1 MINFQTS
8 PEQYKHWRLSIA
20 GNVARLSMD
29 VQEDQTIADGYKL
42 KLNSYDLGVDIE
54 LADAIQRIRFEHPK
68 VRAVVVTSL
77 KPRIFC
83 AGANIY
89 MLGTSSHAF
98 KVNFCKF
105 TNETRCAIED
115 DSRHTGRRYIA
126 ALNGT
131 ASGGGYEL
139 AIACDEIYLVDD
151 GNSAV
156 SLPEVPLLGVLPGTG
171 GLTRLVDKRQ
181 VRRDRADVFSTLA
194 EGLKGKRAKEWGLID
209 DSFPTS
215 KFQEG
220 IDARVAQVANLRD
233 EGAAQNN
240 NSSDRGIKLNPLE
253 FESTDDSRDYK
264 YVSLKIQRE
273 KRYADLT
280 MRGPEADLPTTPDE
294 MQKLGDVYWPLR
306 AYRELDEVLLHLRVN
321 EPNIGL
327 VCLRTTG
334 EISNVLAVD
343 RALSVNRNQWLA
355 REILLYMAR
364 VLRRLDLTAKSFFA
378 MIEPGSCFA
387 GNLLELALSSDRTYM
402 LDNPAEKIEIATSE
416 LNAGAFLM
424 SNGLARIQT
433 RFLAKPDKVDE
444 VLAYEGSLDTAA
456 ADDVGLVT
464 FAPDDLDWEDEI
476 RVAIE
481 ERTSLSPD
489 ALTGMEASLRFAG
502 PESMDTKIF
511 GRLTAWQNWI
521 FQRPNA
527 VGPQGALT
535 NYGKP
540 TQAQFDY
547 QRT

>member
-1 MINFQTS
+1 MINFETT
-8 PEQYKHWRLSIA
+8 PDEYKHWKLSID
-20 GNVARLSMD
+20 GSVATLSMD
-29 VQEDQTIADGYKL
+29 VQEDETLGEGYKL

-54 LADAIQRIRFEHPK
+54 LADAVQRLRFEHPE

-105 TNETRCAIED
+105 TNETRCSIED
-115 DSRHTGRRYIA
+115 ASRNSGQRYVA

-171 GLTRLVDKRQ
+171 GLTRLVDKRK

-194 EGLKGKRAKEWGLID
+194 EGLKAKRAKEWGLID
-209 DSFPTS
+209 GHFPTS

-220 IDARVAQVANLRD
+220 AAARVREIVEAAGAD
-233 EGAAQNN
+233 GGEGT
-240 NSSDRGIKLNPLE
+240 RGIKLRPLE
-253 FESTDDSRDYK
+253 VEAGDAGREYK
-264 YVSLKIQRE
+264 YVSAKYNRAG
-273 KRYADLT
+273 RYADLT
-280 MRGPEADLPTTPDE
+280 VRGPGAQQPSTPEE
-294 MQKLGDVYWPLR
+294 MVALGDQYWPLR
-306 AYRELDEVLLHLRVN
+306 AYRELDDALLHLRMN
-321 EPNIGL
+321 EPEIGL
-327 VCLRTTG
+327 VCVRTEG
-334 EISNVLAVD
+334 SAEDVLKIDETLAEHRD
-343 RALSVNRNQWLA
+343 HWLV
-355 REILLYMAR
+355 REIILHMGR

-378 MIEPGSCFA
+378 LAEPGGCFA
-387 GNLLELALSSDRTYM
+387 GNLLELLLASDRVYM
-402 LDNPAEKIEIATSE
+402 LNDPEQPAGLAAGEM
-416 LNAGAFLM
+416 NAGALPM
-424 SNGLARIQT
+424 SNGLTRLQS
-433 RFLAKPDKVDE
+433 RFLAEPERADA
-444 VLAYEGSLDTAA
+444 VLAHEGAFD
-456 ADDVGLVT
+456 ADEAEEFGLVT
-464 FAPDDLDWEDEI
+464 FAPDDLDWEDEV

-502 PESMDTKIF
+502 PETLDTKIY

-540 TQAQFDY
+540 TQPQFDY
-547 QRT
+547 KRT

>member
-1 MINFQTS
+1 MLNPEIVFQTS
-8 PEQYKHWRLSIA
+8 PEQYKHWKLQISGA
-20 GNVARLSMD
+20 VATLSMD
-29 VQEDQTIADGYKL
+29 VQEDETLADGYKL

-54 LADAIQRIRFEHPK
+54 LADAVQRLRFEHPE
-68 VRAVVVTSL
+68 VRAVVITSL

-89 MLGTSSHAF
+89 MLGSSSHAF

-115 DSRHTGRRYIA
+115 DSQHSGRRYIA

-171 GLTRLVDKRQ
+171 GLTRVVDKRM

-209 DSFPTS
+209 DYFPTS
-215 KFQEG
+215 RFQES
-220 IDARVAQVANLRD
+220 IDARVKEIVDAEPSNAT
-233 EGAAQNN
+233 
-240 NSSDRGIKLNPLE
+240 GIKLTPLE
-253 FESTDDSRDYK
+253 VESNDNTRNYK
-264 YVSLKIQRE
+264 YVKLKFDRE
-273 KRYADLT
+273 QRYADLT
-280 MRGPEADLPTTPDE
+280 VHGPDGPQPGTAEE
-294 MQKLGDVYWPLR
+294 IQELGAAYWPLQ
-306 AYRELDEVLLHLRVN
+306 AYRELDDALLHLRVN
-321 EPNIGL
+321 EPLIGL
-327 VCLRTTG
+327 VCLRTQG
-334 EISNVLAVD
+334 SIEEVLRVD
-343 RALSVNRNQWLA
+343 QTLAHTDHWLT
-355 REILLYMAR
+355 REILRHMAR

-378 MIEPGSCFA
+378 IVESGSCFA
-387 GNLLELALSSDRTYM
+387 GNLLELLLASDRSYM
-402 LDNPAEKIEIATSE
+402 LKDSDATLAVSE
-416 LNAGAFLM
+416 LNGAAFPM
-424 SNGLARIQT
+424 SNRLTRLQS
-433 RFLAKPDKVDE
+433 RFLGEPEKLEQIFEKRKFDTDE
-444 VLAYEGSLDTAA
+444 AEEF
-456 ADDVGLVT
+456 GLVT

-476 RVAIE
+476 RLAIE

-502 PESMDTKIF
+502 PEKMDSKIF

-527 VGPQGALT
+527 VGEKGALT

-540 TQAQFDY
+540 TKAEFDY
-547 QRT
+547 KRT

>member
-1 MINFQTS
+1 MVNFETQ
-8 PEQYKHWRLSIA
+8 PESYRHWKLTIDGS
-20 GNVARLSMD
+20 VATLSMD
-29 VQEDQTIADGYKL
+29 VQEDVTLNEGYKL

-54 LADAIQRIRFEHPK
+54 LADAVQRLRFEHPE
-68 VRAVVVTSL
+68 VRVVVISSL

-105 TNETRCAIED
+105 TNETRCALED
-115 DSRHTGRRYIA
+115 ASINSGQKYVA

-151 GNSAV
+151 GNSAI

-171 GLTRLVDKRQ
+171 GLTRLVDKRK

-209 DSFPTS
+209 DYFPTS
-215 KFQEG
+215 KFQEAVA
-220 IDARVAQVANLRD
+220 ARVQGFV
-233 EGAAQNN
+233 EGNGQKNAVQ
-240 NSSDRGIKLNPLE
+240 GIKLNPLQVE
-253 FESTDDSRDYK
+253 VTDNGREYK
-264 YVSLKIQRE
+264 YVHLKLNRE

-280 MRGPEADLPTTPDE
+280 VRAPEAATPTTIE
-294 MQKLGDVYWPLR
+294 EIEKLGDAYWPLQ
-306 AYRELDEVLLHLRVN
+306 AYRELDDALLHLRVN
-321 EPNIGL
+321 NLEIGL
-327 VCLRTTG
+327 VCVRTEG
-334 EISNVLAVD
+334 SIANVLAVD
-343 RALSVNRNQWLA
+343 EILEANKDHWLV
-355 REILLYMAR
+355 REIILHMAR

-387 GNLLELALSSDRTYM
+387 GNLLELALSADRTYM
-402 LDNPAEKIEIATSE
+402 LNDPEEKILIAASR
-416 LNAGAFLM
+416 LNKGALPM
-424 SNGLARIQT
+424 SNGLTRLQS
-433 RFLAKPDKVDE
+433 RFLASPEKADE
-444 VLAYEGSLDTAA
+444 VFEHEGTFDTEQAEEA
-456 ADDVGLVT
+456 GLVT

-502 PESMDTKIF
+502 PETLDTKIY

-540 TQAQFDY
+540 TQPQFDY
-547 QRT
+547 KRT

>member
-8 PEQYKHWRLSIA
+8 PEHYKHWELGVDGA
-20 GNVARLSMD
+20 VATLSMD
-29 VQEDQTIADGYKL
+29 VQEDQTLAEGYKL

-54 LADAIQRIRFEHPK
+54 LADAIQRLRFEHPE
-68 VRAVVVTSL
+68 VRVVAVTSL

-115 DSRHTGRRYIA
+115 DSRHSGRRYIA

-171 GLTRLVDKRQ
+171 GLTRLVDKRK

-215 KFQEG
+215 KFEES
-220 IDARVAQVANLRD
+220 IAARVNDLSQVDSRPN
-233 EGAAQNN
+233 GT
-240 NSSDRGIKLNPLE
+240 GIKLTPLQ
-253 FESTDDSRDYK
+253 FKATADTRAYK
-264 YVSLKIQRE
+264 YVSVKFNRE

-280 MRGPEADLPTTPDE
+280 MRGPGSDLPTTADAIQE
-294 MQKLGDVYWPLR
+294 LGDAYWPLQ
-306 AYRELDEVLLHLRVN
+306 AYRELDDALLHMRVN
-321 EPNIGL
+321 EPEIGL
-327 VCLRTTG
+327 VCLRTEG
-334 EISNVLAVD
+334 KIADVLALD
-343 RALSVNRNQWLA
+343 QTLAAESNHWLV
-355 REILLYMAR
+355 REIVLYMAR

-378 MIEPGSCFA
+378 LIEPGSCFA
-387 GNLLELALSSDRTYM
+387 GNLLELALAADRSYM
-402 LDNPAEKIEIATSE
+402 LNNPDELVEIAASE
-416 LNAGAFLM
+416 FNAGPLLM
-424 SNGLARIQT
+424 SNGLTRLQS
-433 RFLAKPDKVDE
+433 RFLATPESVDR
-444 VLAYEGSLDTAA
+444 LLKHSGRFDTETAEDA
-456 ADDVGLVT
+456 GLIT

-547 QRT
+547 KRT